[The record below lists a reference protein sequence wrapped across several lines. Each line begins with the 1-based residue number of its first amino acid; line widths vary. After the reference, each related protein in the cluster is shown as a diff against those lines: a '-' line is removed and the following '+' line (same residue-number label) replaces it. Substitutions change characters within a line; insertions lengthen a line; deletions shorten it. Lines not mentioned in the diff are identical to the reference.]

1 MRFLTLFLVLCF
13 STSIAQDTDRKI
25 QFPDIEGYKSLK
37 CDLHI
42 HTVFSDGHVWPNIRI
57 EEALKDGLDAISLTE
72 HIEYQPWKKDIPHPD
87 RNRSYELAKEYSK
100 AHDLIIIHGAEI
112 TRNLPVGH
120 ANALFIN
127 DANKLMIEDA
137 EEAYTEARNQGA
149 FVFWNHPNWVNQ
161 EKDGIPQLSDFHKKM
176 IRSNRLHGIEAVNDV
191 TYSEEALQIAID
203 HNLTVIGTS
212 DIHGLIDWQ
221 FELAEGGH
229 RPINLV
235 FAVDKSEASIKE
247 ALFAG
252 RTLSWYQNILIGKEQ
267 WMNALLDASISFER
281 KGMIGPSSI
290 LEISLTNHSDA
301 RFILKNNSA
310 FDFYKSADLI
320 ELEPHST
327 ITLNVLTDRVEGEL
341 PPLSFDVLNA
351 VIGFKKNAS
360 IQFGLGAR

>member
-1 MRFLTLFLVLCF
+1 MRYLILFLLLNIC
-13 STSIAQDTDRKI
+13 TIQAQDTDRKI

-42 HTVFSDGHVWPNIRI
+42 HTIFSDGYVWPNIRI
-57 EEALKDGLDAISLTE
+57 DEAMKDGLDAISLTE
-72 HIEYQPWKKDIPHPD
+72 HIEYQPWKEDIPHLD
-87 RNRSYELAKEYSK
+87 RNRSYALAKEYSK

-112 TRNLPVGH
+112 TRALPVGH
-120 ANALFIN
+120 ANALFIS
-127 DANKLMIEDA
+127 DANKLVIEDA
-137 EEAYTEARNQGA
+137 AEAYAEARNQGA
-149 FVFWNHPNWVNQ
+149 FVFWNHPNWVSQ
-161 EKDGIPQLSDFHKKM
+161 EHDGIPQLSDFHKEM
-176 IRSNRLHGIEAVNDV
+176 IATNRLHGIEAVNDI

-203 HNLTVIGTS
+203 NNLTVIGTS

-235 FAVDKSEASIKE
+235 FAVDKSEAAIRE

-267 WMNALLDASISFER
+267 WMNALLDSSIIFER

-290 LEISLTNHSDA
+290 LEISLTNNSDA
-301 RFILKNNSA
+301 RFILKNTSV
-310 FDFYKSADLI
+310 FDFYKNADLI

-327 ITLNVLTDRVEGEL
+327 ITINVLTDRAKGEL
-341 PPLSFDVLNA
+341 PPLSFEVLNA
-351 VIGFKKNAS
+351 VVGFKKNAHIEFS
-360 IQFGLGAR
+360 LGGR